1 MPVKRRIA
9 KRREQLPD
17 AVQRALDGLPI
28 ENTRP
33 NRNAL
38 VDAIWLRR
46 LQFDLTED
54 ERSRALAALSK
65 LRKDAEAEQCP

>member
-1 MPVKRRIA
+1 MPVKRRVA

-17 AVQRALDGLPI
+17 AVQRALNGLPV

-54 ERSRALAALSK
+54 ERGHALAVLSK
-65 LRKDAEAEQCP
+65 LRKDAEAGKCP